1 MKKILITLLFVVFV
15 MSISVFTC
23 FAEDNNSQV
32 VFPNGDGTYSFEN
45 GIFLRHYDG
54 YSEDAQVYLSSLD
67 ACYSIISAYAPIID
81 PYINGEKSFED
92 KQWNTIF
99 SEVKYMSGKACSYV
113 MFTETPDDLSEHS
126 FDIFFGAYHLMIA
139 NDLLLD
145 AIQSEDAQEA
155 QIASYYFSLAD
166 KSLEWWNQQS
176 PEAAK

>member
-99 SEVKYMSGKACSYV
+99 SEVKYI
-113 MFTETPDDLSEHS
+113 LSWC
-126 FDIFFGAYHLMIA
+126 D
-139 NDLLLD
+139 
-145 AIQSEDAQEA
+145 
-155 QIASYYFSLAD
+155 YYFFSVRRSVIECSAKIKVFCLICCCSTHRTNLHSLPLVYP
-166 KSLEWWNQQS
+166 KSASKKPLDVMIGSSGVKGLWQIWE
-176 PEAAK
+176 